1 MNEFDKRIGLNTDLS
16 NISRIICERY
26 DSEENQDLLSRG
38 TFGYKLSEDER
49 FNKI

>member
-16 NISRIICERY
+16 NISRLICERF

-38 TFGYKLSEDER
+38 TFGYRLSGEEKFKR
-49 FNKI
+49 I